1 MIPAAF
7 DYLAPKSLD
16 EALRLLAQHGADAKA
31 LAGGHSL
38 IPMMKLRLTG
48 HRYIVD
54 LGRLPELKKL
64 EQRDGLIEIGA
75 MVTHAEIERSGLLR
89 QACPLLAETAAEIGD
104 VQVRNC
110 GTIGG
115 SLAHADPAADYPAA
129 VLALDAEIVVGGPK
143 GTRTVPASDFF
154 IDLMTTALD
163 PSELIIAIRVTPLK
177 NGTGSA
183 YKKVP
188 NPASG
193 FAMVGVAAVVTM
205 KGGTIAD
212 ARIGVTGIA
221 AKAFRARN
229 AEQRLRGVKP
239 DPGTLGA
246 ATEVVTDGITVNG
259 DMHAS
264 SEYRAH
270 LARIYARRAV
280 EQAVA
285 RARG

>member
-48 HRYIVD
+48 HRYVVD

-64 EQRDGLIEIGA
+64 EERDGRIEIGA
-75 MVTHAEIERSGLLR
+75 MVTHAEIERSDLLR
-89 QACPLLAETAAEIGD
+89 RACPLLAETAAEIGD

-143 GTRTVPASDFF
+143 GTRTIPASDFF

-163 PSELIIAIRVTPLK
+163 PSELITAIRVAPLK

-205 KGGTIAD
+205 KGGAIAD

-239 DPGTLGA
+239 DAGTLGA

>member
-48 HRYIVD
+48 HRYVVD
-54 LGRLPELKKL
+54 LGRLPELKQL
-64 EQRDGLIEIGA
+64 EQRDGRIEIGA
-75 MVTHAEIERSGLLR
+75 MVTHAGIERSGLLR

-129 VLALDAEIVVGGPK
+129 VLALDAEIVVGGPN
-143 GTRTVPASDFF
+143 GTRTIPASDFF

-163 PSELIIAIRVTPLK
+163 PSELILAIRVAPQK
-177 NGTGSA
+177 SGTGSA
-183 YKKVP
+183 YRKVP

-205 KGGTIAD
+205 KGGAITD

-239 DPGTLGA
+239 DA
-246 ATEVVTDGITVNG
+246 AALRAASEAVTDGITVNG
-259 DMHAS
+259 DMHGS

-270 LARIYARRAV
+270 LARVYARRAV